1 MTVPRL
7 YRTHAIPDIDKFA
20 SQQHETMPTI
30 SLRVQIALAFLS
42 IYTIWG
48 STYLAIRIAIE
59 TLPPFLMAGTRFLIA
74 GAALYLWTRLRGA
87 PGPTRA
93 NWKAATIVG
102 GLLLLGGNGGVVWAE
117 QTVPSGLTAV
127 LITTVPLWMALLEW
141 KRYERVRPP
150 APIVLGL
157 VIGFAGVVLL
167 VGPEELAGSGT
178 INRIGATVLILASL
192 SWAIGSLYSRKALLP
207 SSPLQST
214 SMEMVSGGALLTLA
228 SLVSFEWSGFQP
240 SETSLASLIAFIYL
254 ITLGS
259 LVGFTSYIFLLK
271 ASTPAKVSTYAYV
284 NPIIAVILGWAIAQE
299 ELTLRTLFAAAVIVA
314 AVVVITTYRA
324 AINHAAKTAVAVPAQ
339 SARR

>member
-1 MTVPRL
+1 
-7 YRTHAIPDIDKFA
+7 
-20 SQQHETMPTI
+20 MPTI

-59 TLPPFLMAGTRFLIA
+59 TLPPFLMAGVRFLIA

-87 PGPTRA
+87 PRPTRS
-93 NWKAATIVG
+93 NWKAATIIG

-192 SWAIGSLYSRKALLP
+192 SWAIGSLYSRRALLP

-214 SMEMVSGGALLTLA
+214 AMEMLAGGLLLSA
-228 SLVSFEWSGFQP
+228 AGLVSQEWVGFQP
-240 SETSLASLIAFIYL
+240 SEASLRSIVAFSYL
-254 ITLGS
+254 TVFGS
-259 LVGFTSYIFLLK
+259 LIGFTSYIFLLK
-271 ASTPAKVSTYAYV
+271 ATTAAKVSTYAYV
-284 NPIIAVILGWAIAQE
+284 NPIIAIILGWAIAQE
-299 ELTLRTLFAAAVIVA
+299 ELTLRTMVAAAIIVA

-324 AINHAAKTAVAVPAQ
+324 TVNHATKTANMVKVV
-339 SARR
+339 